1 MIEVRIVLVSWKKGL
16 GRKHKGVFWNAG
28 SILYLGMCGGYMRDY
43 IGKNA
48 SKCADKISLDHV

>member
-1 MIEVRIVLVSWKKGL
+1 MIEVRLVLVSWRKGL
-16 GRKHKGVFWNAG
+16 RRKHKGVFWNAG
-28 SILYLGMCGGYMRDY
+28 SLYLGMCGGYMSDY